1 MVITFYRSK
10 GERNNPRR
18 KTDRQHS
25 VLKGGGVLKIAIFF
39 FSSTQISL
47 LMLGQLE
54 KILTWLD
61 PAEMG
66 SEIAFEAQK
75 PSKNG

>member
-1 MVITFYRSK
+1 M
-10 GERNNPRR
+10 
-18 KTDRQHS
+18 
-25 VLKGGGVLKIAIFF
+25 LKGGGVLKIAIFV
-39 FSSTQISL
+39 FSLTQISL

-54 KILTWLD
+54 KNLTFWD

-75 PSKNG
+75 RSKNG